1 MEAWGGAE
9 EQAESR
15 EAQVQATRVAYYG
28 YNHKNAD
35 DDDVHAAHNYHLRV
49 PEYGEGECVLMR
61 RPALSLH
68 SFARLSISHRCKKQE

>member
-1 MEAWGGAE
+1 MKECGGGE

-49 PEYGEGECVLMR
+49 PGCVR
-61 RPALSLH
+61 GRGVCVNAPPSSLPLL
-68 SFARLSISHRCKKQE
+68 FCTPVNLA

>member
-1 MEAWGGAE
+1 MKKRGGAE
-9 EQAESR
+9 GQAESR

-49 PEYGEGECVLMR
+49 PGCV
-61 RPALSLH
+61 
-68 SFARLSISHRCKKQE
+68 

>member
-1 MEAWGGAE
+1 MEGAGAE
-9 EQAESR
+9 GQAESR

-49 PEYGEGECVLMR
+49 PVCERGSVC
-61 RPALSLH
+61 
-68 SFARLSISHRCKKQE
+68 